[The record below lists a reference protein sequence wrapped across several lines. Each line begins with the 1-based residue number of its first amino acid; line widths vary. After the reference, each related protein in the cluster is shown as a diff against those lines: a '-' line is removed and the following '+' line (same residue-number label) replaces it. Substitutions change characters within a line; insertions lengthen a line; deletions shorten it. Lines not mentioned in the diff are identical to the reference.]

1 MEPFTITNS
10 GVADLNW
17 NLSILNQSR
26 TGNTYTFTNCGV
38 EGYLGP
44 TQNDVDIEYA
54 GTNLENA
61 VTSNLGI
68 QTWTVPVSGT
78 YRIEGWGAAGV
89 GSPSNNNNLQIVSYG
104 AKMSGLFELTA
115 GEEIQILV
123 GQIGVSGNLDYH
135 GAGGGGSFVTRS
147 PHNTNES
154 ILLIAGGGGGNTDYG
169 IVAGAHANVESY
181 GTESETD
188 HPGGSNG
195 NGSPAP
201 SSSTSCAGQGAG
213 FFSDGGVTYCGDV
226 NVNEV
231 ARAYINGGQGGEGAS
246 ERTPWGGFGGGGG
259 SGHGGAG
266 GGGGYSG
273 GGGSWSS

>member
-1 MEPFTITNS
+1 MDAFLNSIGLSPSWVSLGSESGTIEPGANSDLEVTIDATSVEGGEYLANLMVISNDPDEQKITIPVSLTATVPYPEISVDPLEFSETVRLGDTNVEPFTITNS

-104 AKMSGLFELTA
+104 AKMSGLFSLTA
-115 GEEIQILV
+115 G
-123 GQIGVSGNLDYH
+123 GNPDFSWTNW
-135 GAGGGGSFVTRS
+135 SFWQFR
-147 PHNTNES
+147 
-154 ILLIAGGGGGNTDYG
+154 L
-169 IVAGAHANVESY
+169 
-181 GTESETD
+181 
-188 HPGGSNG
+188 
-195 NGSPAP
+195 
-201 SSSTSCAGQGAG
+201 
-213 FFSDGGVTYCGDV
+213 
-226 NVNEV
+226 
-231 ARAYINGGQGGEGAS
+231 
-246 ERTPWGGFGGGGG
+246 
-259 SGHGGAG
+259 
-266 GGGGYSG
+266 
-273 GGGSWSS
+273 SWSWRRRKFCNEISS